1 MCINYIILHKKVKM
15 ISVIVPVYRVEK
27 YLKRCVD
34 SILQQTYENI
44 EIILVDDGSPD
55 QSGKICDDIAR
66 IDSRVRVIHKKN
78 GGLSSARNAALEIIN
93 GDYVSFVDSDDLI
106 HPQMIELLLNKMLE
120 NNSDVVCTG
129 LRNFSSTNVVFN
141 NIDEIECEVLQQC
154 DFINHLYPENFGKIS
169 VTSCGK
175 IFKRSVFEN
184 IRFPEGVIYEDL
196 SIYIDILLK
205 CQKILVTNKELYYY
219 YYNPDSI
226 MRSDYL
232 AHSRFGEFAIR
243 EKYIEFFRDRGLYD
257 QAELAM
263 NDYLTFFMRNFF
275 AVKLRYT
282 EKKDE
287 FKLHLKVFKR
297 YLPQILSNKCIC
309 RMRKICAL
317 CMLIMPNIA
326 YWLTKRYIPDCLI
339 EEMRER

>member
-106 HPQMIELLLNKMLE
+106 HPQMFELLLNKMLE

-141 NIDEIECEVLQQC
+141 NM
-154 DFINHLYPENFGKIS
+154 
-169 VTSCGK
+169 
-175 IFKRSVFEN
+175 
-184 IRFPEGVIYEDL
+184 
-196 SIYIDILLK
+196 SIYMLKSSYMTPSGNRIFSNTERLNIFPHEVTDIFPK
-205 CQKILVTNKELYYY
+205 FSGYK
-219 YYNPDSI
+219 
-226 MRSDYL
+226 
-232 AHSRFGEFAIR
+232 
-243 EKYIEFFRDRGLYD
+243 
-257 QAELAM
+257 
-263 NDYLTFFMRNFF
+263 
-275 AVKLRYT
+275 
-282 EKKDE
+282 
-287 FKLHLKVFKR
+287 
-297 YLPQILSNKCIC
+297 
-309 RMRKICAL
+309 
-317 CMLIMPNIA
+317 
-326 YWLTKRYIPDCLI
+326 
-339 EEMRER
+339 